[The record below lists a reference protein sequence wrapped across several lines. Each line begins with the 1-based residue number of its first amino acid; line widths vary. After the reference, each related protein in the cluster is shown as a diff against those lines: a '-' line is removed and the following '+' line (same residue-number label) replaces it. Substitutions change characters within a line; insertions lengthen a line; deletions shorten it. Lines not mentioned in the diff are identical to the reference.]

1 MKLGIA
7 LPNTLTP
14 PLNRGLFLDWARAA
28 DRGGFHVFGTIDRAS
43 HDSWDPLVCL
53 AAAAAVTERVRLAT
67 TVLVLP
73 SRNEVTVAKQA
84 ASIDRLSGGRLD
96 LGLGIGARE
105 IDYKVLGARFAGRE
119 KKFERQV
126 RKIRK
131 TWRAAKKATETEGV
145 TGPAPMQK
153 PLPPIW
159 IGGKAEDAVARAVE
173 IGDGYIF
180 GTRGIAAV
188 TEAAPKIRAMAETAA
203 KKNFSISA
211 LAYVAVGDDAAKTT
225 ETAIASLNRYYH
237 GEIPT
242 DPDEILHAGPP
253 DVIAQAVKEYEAA
266 GIDTLILCPQIPD
279 VRQVELLAEHVL
291 PSYRVP
297 AR

>member
-1 MKLGIA
+1 MKLGIG

-14 PLNRGLFLDWARAA
+14 ALNRGLFLDWARAA
-28 DRGGFHVFGTIDRAS
+28 DRGGFHVFGTIDQAS
-43 HDSWDPLVCL
+43 YDSWDPLISL

-84 ASIDRLSGGRLD
+84 AVIDRLSGGRLD
-96 LGLGIGARE
+96 LGLSVGKRE
-105 IDYKVLGARFAGRE
+105 ADFKALGARFAGRG

-126 RKIRK
+126 RKVRK
-131 TWRAAKKATETEGV
+131 IWRAAKKANETEGL

-159 IGGKAEDAVARAVE
+159 IGGSSDAAVKRAVDV
-173 IGDGYIF
+173 GDGYIF
-180 GTRGIAAV
+180 GTAGAEKMAQK
-188 TEAAPKIRAMAETAA
+188 TPEIRAMVEAA
-203 KKNFSISA
+203 GKKNYQIA
-211 LAYVAVGDDAAKTT
+211 GLAYVAIGDDLAKIT
-225 ETAIASLNRYYH
+225 EAGERQLLRYYR
-237 GEIPT
+237 T
-242 DPDEILHAGPP
+242 DGRTDVSSLLHAGPP

-266 GIDTLILCPQIPD
+266 GLDILIVVPQIAE

-297 AR
+297 VR